1 MPLIGVLI
9 KRDPIKNQLL
19 GGAVPLNKQDYFD
32 VYNHHFI
39 ELWGLY
45 IWLHHKLYRGYTH

>member
-9 KRDPIKNQLL
+9 KRHPIKNQLL

-32 VYNHHFI
+32 VYNHH
-39 ELWGLY
+39 
-45 IWLHHKLYRGYTH
+45 YRIMGAIYGYTSI